1 MNTMPKICIE
11 FEQKKKESKNMVMN
25 TKLNTHY
32 TALAIQLE
40 RQVEKKVYTYD
51 TDS

>member
-1 MNTMPKICIE
+1 MPKICVD
-11 FEQKKKESKNMVMN
+11 FAGKKKENKKVLMN
-25 TKLNTHY
+25 TKPNTNY
-32 TALAIQLE
+32 AALATHLE